1 MSHADKDMRLV
12 VVGATGRMGVAL
24 IRAIKEMHGCVLCAA
39 IAREGHPHLGR
50 DAGTLAGGEPVGV
63 PLTSN
68 ALHAFAKADGVL
80 DFTAPTAT
88 LAFAELAAQ
97 AGLVHVIGTT
107 GLTAQDMDKLAAA
120 ARHAVLIQSSNMSV
134 CVNLLQDLVRR
145 AAAALSPEFDIEI
158 VDMHH
163 RRKVDAPSGTALML
177 GEAAAH
183 GRGVALAEH
192 MRSGRHGHTGARRE
206 GNIGFAC
213 LRGGSVTG
221 DHSVVFAG
229 PHERLILSHYAQ
241 DRSLFVSGALR
252 AAFWGRGREPGL
264 YGIADVLGLKC

>member
-1 MSHADKDMRLV
+1 MSHADKKMRLV
-12 VVGATGRMGVAL
+12 VIGATGRMGVAL
-24 IRAIKEMHGCVLCAA
+24 IRAIKEAHGCVLCAA
-39 IAREGHPHLGR
+39 IVREGHPDLGR
-50 DAGTLAGGEPVGV
+50 DAGTLVGGEPLGV

-68 ALHAFAKADGVL
+68 APRAFAMADGVL
-80 DFTAPTAT
+80 DFTVPSAT

-97 AGLVHVIGTT
+97 ARLVHVIGTT

-120 ARHAVLIQSSNMSV
+120 ARHAVLIQSGNMSLR
-134 CVNLLQDLVRR
+134 VNLLQDLARR
-145 AAAALSPEFDIEI
+145 AAAALAPEFDVEI
-158 VDMHH
+158 LEMHH
-163 RRKVDAPSGTALML
+163 RHKVDAPSGTALML
-177 GEAAAH
+177 GEAAAQ
-183 GRGVALAEH
+183 GRGITRAEH
-192 MRSGRHGHTGARRE
+192 MRSGRRGHTRARPE

-229 PHERLILSHYAQ
+229 PHERLILSHYAE

-264 YGIADVLGLKC
+264 YDIADVLGLKY